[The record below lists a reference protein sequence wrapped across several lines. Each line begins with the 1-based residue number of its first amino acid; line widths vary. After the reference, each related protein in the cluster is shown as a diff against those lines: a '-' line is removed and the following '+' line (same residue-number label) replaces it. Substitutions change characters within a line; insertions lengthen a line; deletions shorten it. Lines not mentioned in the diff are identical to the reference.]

1 MKIKKI
7 DLIKFSKK
15 NKKEIAIVLSI
26 YQFDNKPEKFNIYK
40 VLCNDR
46 ITTAINYKIEKL

>member
-1 MKIKKI
+1 MKIKKG
-7 DLIKFSKK
+7 DLIRFPKN